1 MYAYC
6 PPSEHKNL
14 KDCIEYVTRYVGSP
28 VMDQSR
34 IIDYNSDMDHVIWWY
49 EDHETKEYVEVYDSI
64 LAFMK
69 KLIRHIPDEHFK
81 MVRYIGGYAAKKK
94 KLTKM
99 IKKMVS
105 CKYAGLAKKNYAHR
119 QYLMD
124 TFRIDP
130 LLCKC
135 GHEMQFVEAFF
146 SLRIGGTDK

>member
-1 MYAYC
+1 MLFGGT
-6 PPSEHKNL
+6 K
-14 KDCIEYVTRYVGSP
+14 
-28 VMDQSR
+28 SR
-34 IIDYNSDMDHVIWWY
+34 M
-49 EDHETKEYVEVYDSI
+49 KEYVEVYDSI

-69 KLIRHIPDEHFK
+69 KLIRHIPDGHFK

-135 GHEMQFVEAFF
+135 GHEIQFVEAFF
-146 SLRIGGTDK
+146 FLEDWRNR

>member
-1 MYAYC
+1 
-6 PPSEHKNL
+6 
-14 KDCIEYVTRYVGSP
+14 
-28 VMDQSR
+28 
-34 IIDYNSDMDHVIWWY
+34 
-49 EDHETKEYVEVYDSI
+49 
-64 LAFMK
+64 
-69 KLIRHIPDEHFK
+69 
-81 MVRYIGGYAAKKK
+81 
-94 KLTKM
+94 M

-146 SLRIGGTDK
+146 PGGLAEQINETWKFYDWRSVCDPYGMY